1 MLKRMVQRAPCPAA
15 AGIHLTD
22 SFPISICTNC
32 RVSRRKIFKSE
43 DEVSWGFCASKQQF
57 YFGFHG
63 HVVLRDKIVVFALTL
78 ANLDERLVVRD
89 WFGPI
94 PGLLIGDNS
103 FIVKDLDEECAA
115 VDLQIPL
122 KRNMPDLRSRKA
134 VSRLMRVRRRT
145 ETKIGQLARKILAC
159 NMSLSFKQS

>member
-1 MLKRMVQRAPCPAA
+1 M
-15 AGIHLTD
+15 
-22 SFPISICTNC
+22 
-32 RVSRRKIFKSE
+32 
-43 DEVSWGFCASKQQF
+43 
-57 YFGFHG
+57 
-63 HVVLRDKIVVFALTL
+63 
-78 ANLDERLVVRD
+78 
-89 WFGPI
+89 
-94 PGLLIGDNS
+94 IGDNS

-145 ETKIGQLARKILAC
+145 ETKNGQLARKILAY